1 MTTEPDNL
9 VLVYLRRMD
18 AKLDRA
24 LEEIAE
30 LKLRQNDTHR
40 ATLALRR
47 EQTSDAETPV
57 AEPPAPPTT
66 SPGLFPL
73 TRASRTAPPA

>member
-47 EQTSDAETPV
+47 EQTSDAETV
-57 AEPPAPPTT
+57 AHVQAQLDRLRDDIETIKRRLDIV
-66 SPGLFPL
+66 G
-73 TRASRTAPPA
+73 